1 MQAVQF
7 TINEDQASVAAHF
20 EGQDL
25 VLSALWLRERC
36 QDDIHLDPVTQ
47 QRLFDPHQLA
57 DDLALLSIEKQGE
70 QQYRM
75 TFSDGYEGTYDINEF
90 YADFDIYDGA
100 PAPKLWKNGFDTS
113 KFHINF
119 DDIFTD
125 EGLLQGI
132 DKFLTYGVLIVDQV
146 PTEKGSAIKVAS
158 RFGHVRETNFGRSFE
173 VFTRP
178 DYNDLSGQ
186 PVPLGPHTDN

>member
-7 TINEDQASVAAHF
+7 TINEDQASVVAHF
-20 EGQDL
+20 EGQHL

-146 PTEKGSAIKVAS
+146 PTEKGSAVKVAS
-158 RFGHVRETNFGRSFE
+158 RFGHVRRANA
-173 VFTRP
+173 
-178 DYNDLSGQ
+178 
-186 PVPLGPHTDN
+186 